1 MKKYK
6 RIDHFFSSRIFKI
19 ILSNIILHT
28 IFEVTRIKQTD
39 SCLFINDLY
48 IWIFFFIL
56 NHIKQVWL
64 ALCRRNTNQIVV
76 ICINDVCTIF
86 TSMTI
91 SFSCKP
97 LPIFFS
103 FKQYSSLSVVL
114 SIYKKKKYLKP
125 TFRHNHKLHNT
136 F

>member
-1 MKKYK
+1 M
-6 RIDHFFSSRIFKI
+6 IC
-19 ILSNIILHT
+19 T
-28 IFEVTRIKQTD
+28 FE
-39 SCLFINDLY
+39 
-48 IWIFFFIL
+48 FFFIL

-114 SIYKKKKYLKP
+114 SIYKKKYLKP

-136 F
+136 FWLTTISTYKKIPKTLINVFEIVHYINIKSFNFFP